1 MFENKEN
8 QEQEISFME
17 KKHKRD
23 PLSGVT
29 GGLILIL
36 LGALFLLATLD
47 YIRWSEWWAY
57 FLIGLGAIL
66 IIEVIIR
73 STSPSYRQDITGK
86 LIGGVVLIV
95 IGGAFVFGMSNWWPL
110 ILIAVGVGLLFSSL
124 WKAKKPE

>member
-1 MFENKEN
+1 MSENKEN
-8 QEQEISFME
+8 QEKERCSVEGI
-17 KKHKRD
+17 HKRD
-23 PLSGVT
+23 PLSGMT

-36 LGALFLLATLD
+36 LGVLFLLATMDIIL
-47 YIRWSEWWAY
+47 WGEWWPY

-95 IGGAFVFGMSNWWPL
+95 IGCAFVFGMSNWWPL
-110 ILIAVGVGLLFSSL
+110 ILIAVGVVLLFSSL